1 MSHFHEPHEN
11 TDKDSIIINAD
22 VEELREKSEQAVGL
36 LKVLSNPDR
45 LLLLCQLV
53 SGEKS
58 VTELEGLTG
67 LRQPSLSQQ
76 LGVLRKEALV
86 STRRDGKWIYY
97 SLASHEA
104 AAILQTLHGLFCAL
118 PEKSALGSSNK

>member
-1 MSHFHEPHEN
+1 MSHFHEPSETIAN
-11 TDKDSIIINAD
+11 DRIMINAD
-22 VEELREKSEQAVGL
+22 IEKLREKSEEAVAL
-36 LKVLSNPDR
+36 LKALSNPDR

-76 LGVLRKEALV
+76 LGVLRKESLV

-97 SLASHEA
+97 SLSSQEV

-118 PEKSALGSSNK
+118 PDQASCS